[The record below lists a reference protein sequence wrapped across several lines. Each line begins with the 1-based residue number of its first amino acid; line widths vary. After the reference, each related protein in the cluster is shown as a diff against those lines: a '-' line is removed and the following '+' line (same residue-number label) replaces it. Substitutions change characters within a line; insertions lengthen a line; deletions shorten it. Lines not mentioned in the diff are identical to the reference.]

1 MSLNHLINQ
10 NDPYTY
16 DDDEK
21 VNIDVGYITCKGL
34 NNASQTSG
42 KNVGG
47 TTVVF
52 ENPAV
57 MSGNSSILFYQKGF
71 PPDYT
76 YYLKLS
82 TTFNAPIASNSWYV
96 EITNS
101 NIEYIGNFDTILF
114 GHINSDT
121 PNLAVHMVKN
131 INWVSTNTV
140 RIHFQTADGSN
151 IVAGSFNGWV
161 QFSI

>member
-16 DDDEK
+16 DNDEK
-21 VNIDVGYITCKGL
+21 LNIDVGYITCKGVS
-34 NNASQTSG
+34 NSGISSG
-42 KNVGG
+42 KSIGG
-47 TTVVF
+47 TTLTF

-57 MSGNSSILFYQKGF
+57 MSGSSSILNWAKGY

-96 EITNS
+96 EVNNS
-101 NIEYIGNFDTILF
+101 VIEYVGNFDTILF
-114 GHINSDT
+114 GHMNSDT
-121 PNLAVHMVKN
+121 PNLAVHIVNKIEN
-131 INWVSTNTV
+131 VSANTV

-151 IVAGSFNGWV
+151 IVAGSFNGWAR
-161 QFSI
+161 FSI

>member
-10 NDPYTY
+10 DDPYTY

-21 VNIDVGYITCKGL
+21 LNIDVGAIRCKFL
-34 NNASQTSG
+34 TNTSQSNGTTT
-42 KNVGG
+42 GG
-47 TTVVF
+47 TILTF

-57 MSGNSSILFYQKGF
+57 MSGNSSQLLWLKNY
-71 PPDYT
+71 PPDNN

-96 EITNS
+96 DVNNS
-101 NIEYIGNFDTILF
+101 IIDYKGNFGTVLL
-114 GHINSDT
+114 GHLNTDT
-121 PNLAVHMVKN
+121 PNIAVHIVNK
-131 INWVSTNTV
+131 IEYVSANTV
-140 RIHFQTADGSN
+140 RLRFQTADGSN

-161 QFSI
+161 QFLI